1 MTTATAVSPFS
12 PRSQQWELR
21 DNEQRFSV
29 LVLHRRFG
37 KTCYAVDKLI
47 RDVISCTLDRP
58 RGHYFAPFL
67 KQARA
72 IAWDYLLHF
81 TSHIPGM
88 DYNKGELAAN
98 FPNGARIQLH
108 GADNPD
114 TFRGQYSDSVVLDEV
129 AQMAPRMWSEVIRP
143 ALADR
148 RGKALFIGTPFG
160 RNNMFYELYEKADTL
175 EGWNRQLWTCYDTDA
190 LDPDELATLRAEM
203 EPEEFEQEMLC
214 SWSAQVKGSYYGR
227 KLDAAE
233 SEGRITSVPYDESVP
248 VGTCWDLG
256 INDATAIWFWQI
268 CGREIHF
275 IDYKEFTGSGLPDI
289 IRELRGYP
297 YIYDTHIGPH
307 DLKVRELGSGVSRL
321 ETAGRLGLKFTVARN
336 IDLIDGIHGV
346 RDLLSRCW
354 FDEKKTRQG
363 LEALRL
369 YRSDWDEVKRVAS
382 LRPVH
387 DWTSHAADAMRYFAV
402 EMSKGSKATGSQPNY
417 DMLDR
422 IA

>member
-1 MTTATAVSPFS
+1 MVSPFS

-21 DNEQRFSV
+21 DSEERFGV

-47 RDVISCTLDRP
+47 RDVLECELERP

-72 IAWDYLLHF
+72 IAWDYLLEY
-81 TSHIPGM
+81 TRHIPGM
-88 DYNKGELAAN
+88 VYNKGELAAN

-114 TFRGQYSDSVVLDEV
+114 TFRGQYSDSVILDEV
-129 AQMAPRMWSEVIRP
+129 AQMSPRMWSEVIRP

-148 RGKALFIGTPFG
+148 QGKALFIGTPWG
-160 RNNMFYELYEKADTL
+160 RNNLFYELWEKAESLD
-175 EGWNRQLWTCYDTDA
+175 GWTRQKWNCYETDA
-190 LDPDELATLRAEM
+190 IDPVELETLRREM

-214 SWSAQVKGSYYGR
+214 SWSAQVRGAYYG
-227 KLDAAE
+227 KALDKAE
-233 SEGRITSVPYDESVP
+233 SEGRIASVPYQDDVP
-248 VGTCWDLG
+248 VGTAWDLG
-256 INDATAIWFWQI
+256 INDCTAIWFWQI
-268 CGREIHF
+268 CGREIHL
-275 IDYKEFTGSGLPDI
+275 IDYKEFTGAGLPDI
-289 IRELRGYP
+289 IRELQTYP

-307 DLKVRELGSGVSRL
+307 DLRVRELGSGVSRL
-321 ETAGRLGLKFTVARN
+321 ETAGRLGLKFNVARN
-336 IDLIDGIHGV
+336 IPVIDGIHGV
-346 RDLLSRCW
+346 RDMLGRCW
-354 FDEKKTRQG
+354 FDEKKCRTG

-369 YRSDWDEVKRVAS
+369 YRSEWDDVKRVAS

-387 DWTSHAADAMRYFAV
+387 DWTSHASDSLRYLAV
-402 EMSKGSKATGSQPNY
+402 EISKGVKNGGAGASLNY
-417 DMLDR
+417 DLLDR